1 MQDITLNQS
10 NYKISFDIPFISG
23 SVRIAQE

>member
-1 MQDITLNQS
+1 MQDINLNQS
-10 NYKISFDIPFISG
+10 SYKISFDIPCISG